1 MRTSTNNTFTI
12 DGGSLSNAGSELD
25 DSTTGDAT
33 NTVNL
38 LGGNIKKKMELK
50 QRKEKMIQEELQ

>member
-1 MRTSTNNTFTI
+1 M
-12 DGGSLSNAGSELD
+12 
-25 DSTTGDAT
+25 GDTT

-38 LGGNIKKKMELK
+38 LGGVMCGNIQKKIELK

>member
-1 MRTSTNNTFTI
+1 M
-12 DGGSLSNAGSELD
+12 
-25 DSTTGDAT
+25 GDTT

-38 LGGNIKKKMELK
+38 LGGNIQKKIELK